1 MNSYEFYAKRIGMPV
16 EIINFLFE
24 TFCIVEQRGI
34 VGRINAIKFEIRT
47 KEENHNL
54 PHVHAS
60 YGEYEISIAIDNGD
74 ILAGSLPYKQVKIAK
89 KWIEENK
96 DMLNTT
102 WKNIKIECEMPYTG
116 TTLSLVSSNMGV

>member
-1 MNSYEFYAKRIGMPV
+1 MNFGGHDLVAQWNRCIQLTQNEPWLWLFSDDDIMGPRCV
-16 EIINFLFE
+16 EYFFN
-24 TFCIVEQRGI
+24 T
-34 VGRINAIKFEIRT
+34 
-47 KEENHNL
+47 
-54 PHVHAS
+54 
-60 YGEYEISIAIDNGD
+60 IAIDNGD